1 MLGPGWNHQPVF
13 VLSHVVTALWQ
24 WPKWILTRWPWN
36 RVFLGMFTCPMLG
49 YFGWMQSLLYQT
61 HEHDLIK
68 PMIWIPRGA
77 RKMLFW
83 MRPGRFTNG
92 RLVIPS
98 WGDKF
103 ALELALFSIDFL
115 YICLWL
121 FQKKC
126 HQMQVCHVF
135 LKRVHPSTWPNGHWS
150 SSLCVVSR
158 YVESYESAHS
168 SHGAHSQIAERLKL
182 QPPLRV
188 WAAQTTPWKV
198 HITTWVHTCILGAC
212 SRLEVC
218 KEMIHISTFG
228 IHQKLIEEFEETWPC
243 NTRDFQ
249 IASNSLL

>member
-24 WPKWILTRWPWN
+24 WPKWTLTRWPWN

-77 RKMLFW
+77 GKMLFW
-83 MRPGRFTNG
+83 MRPSRFTNG

-103 ALELALFSIDFL
+103 ASELALFSIDFL

-121 FQKKC
+121 FRKNVIKC
-126 HQMQVCHVF
+126 KCAMCFSNEFTLRRDPMVTGLPLCALCLGTLSLTNQPILATELTHKSLSGWSCSHHFVSGLLKPHLGRSTSQLGSTRAFWEHVRV
-135 LKRVHPSTWPNGHWS
+135 LKFARKWST
-150 SSLCVVSR
+150 
-158 YVESYESAHS
+158 SAHS
-168 SHGAHSQIAERLKL
+168 
-182 QPPLRV
+182 
-188 WAAQTTPWKV
+188 
-198 HITTWVHTCILGAC
+198 
-212 SRLEVC
+212 
-218 KEMIHISTFG
+218 
-228 IHQKLIEEFEETWPC
+228 EFI
-243 NTRDFQ
+243 R
-249 IASNSLL
+249 NSLKNLKRHDLATGAIFR

>member
-1 MLGPGWNHQPVF
+1 MIGPGWNHQPVF

-24 WPKWILTRWPWN
+24 WPKWVLTRWPWN

-49 YFGWMQSLLYQT
+49 YFCYFSWMQSLLYQT

-68 PMIWIPRGA
+68 PMIWIPRGGG
-77 RKMLFW
+77 KMLFW

-92 RLVIPS
+92 RMVIPS
-98 WGDKF
+98 WGGLTPGHTCVVVHWF
-103 ALELALFSIDFL
+103 PLYLLMFFSEKNVI
-115 YICLWL
+115 
-121 FQKKC
+121 KC
-126 HQMQVCHVF
+126 KCAKQ
-135 LKRVHPSTWPNGHWS
+135 VHPSTWPNGHWS

-198 HITTWVHTCILGAC
+198 HITTWVNTCILGAC
-212 SRLEVC
+212 SHFEVC
-218 KEMIHISTFG
+218 KEIIHISTFG
-228 IHQKLIEEFEETWPC
+228 VHQKLIEEFEETWSC
-243 NTRDFQ
+243 NRHDFQ
-249 IASNSLL
+249 ITSNSLL